1 MIGHLVGAAEADLG
15 WKRPREKVD
24 RRTWAALIGLSV
36 LLTRK
41 TAEDMPRYHGENI
54 PTPKEAAGGIIA
66 GMFLNVNETAIIR
79 GYSNGRA

>member
-1 MIGHLVGAAEADLG
+1 
-15 WKRPREKVD
+15 
-24 RRTWAALIGLSV
+24 
-36 LLTRK
+36 
-41 TAEDMPRYHGENI
+41 MPRYHGENI